1 MQAEIRSIGGSL
13 MPLEDFQKF
22 VKVHADGKL
31 VKPEDCGY
39 VIASLALNAP
49 KSLSGQFVSWDSEEC
64 KPFRKE
70 AQV

>member
-1 MQAEIRSIGGSL
+1 MQVEIRSIGGSL
-13 MPLEDFQKF
+13 MPPEDYQKF

-39 VIASLALNAP
+39 VIASLALHAP
-49 KSLSGQFVSWDSEEC
+49 ESLSGQFVSWDSEEC
-64 KPFRKE
+64 RPFRKE